1 MEEKFGIENVKKLL
15 LWGAKVANTV
25 IEAVTD
31 DPTTEKDESNIDVK
45 EGIDISF
52 KAITIPFKS
61 FKFAASEIGDMSAE
75 EKEEINLAFQEEFD
89 ITKEEAEVMV
99 EQVIDF
105 VLTLIV
111 MFISKHEDIAE
122 V

>member
-52 KAITIPFKS
+52 KAIAIPFKS